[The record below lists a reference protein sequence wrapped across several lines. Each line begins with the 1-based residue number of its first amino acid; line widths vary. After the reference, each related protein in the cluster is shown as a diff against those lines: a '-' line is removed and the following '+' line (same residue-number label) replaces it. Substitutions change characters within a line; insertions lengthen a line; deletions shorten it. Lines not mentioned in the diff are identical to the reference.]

1 MEDTFKFNKEDIVNK
16 LADMYEI
23 KDPIVKSS
31 DILSA
36 EDIIHIVNH
45 TVLKFDRAWPPSYN
59 NILDIL
65 EALTIDL
72 LSPYVV
78 SLSDTINTPTN
89 NRWTNSDKKV
99 LDSIIAD
106 INTLK
111 TTTDPDLS
119 VEVLKIAEIRALRE
133 ELKNYAEQ
141 ARK

>member
-16 LADMYEI
+16 LADMHEI
-23 KDPIVKSS
+23 KDPTVKSS

-45 TVLKFDRAWPPSYN
+45 AVLKFDRAWPPSYN
-59 NILDIL
+59 TILDIL
-65 EALTIDL
+65 EALAIDL

-78 SLSDTINTPTN
+78 SPSDTINTTTN
-89 NRWTNSDKKV
+89 NGWTNPDKKV

-106 INTLK
+106 INTLN
-111 TTTDPDLS
+111 TTTGPDLS

-133 ELKNYAEQ
+133 ELKNYVEQ
-141 ARK
+141 GRK